1 MTIITIEL
9 TSLRTWEALSETEVS
24 TQPEIT
30 AFVPWQF
37 RHGGSQ
43 IGLKKERRHC
53 SSSSLIWSLQT
64 EIVSDINTWSC
75 LVAWEAVV
83 RVKHTDPFSEGL
95 CFMTPFWWLIVS
107 NVHSLQR
114 FSLREL
120 IYITNERFSRAVQT
134 VFYLF
139 ILAAD
144 KKKEKGLMLDLLPNF
159 YILHI
164 LCYIKPIWYTHCFS
178 DNINIFYFISVGFFF
193 LQCLKIC
200 SMFYKMS
207 TDLALAH
214 KIWQSSKG
222 QCWGL
227 LLISH
232 DFCHSCVE
240 K

>member
-24 TQPEIT
+24 TPPEIT

-64 EIVSDINTWSC
+64 EIISDINTWSS

-83 RVKHTDPFSEGL
+83 RVKHTDSFCEGL

-107 NVHSLQR
+107 NVHFPQG

-120 IYITNERFSRAVQT
+120 IYITKERFLRGGSDC
-134 VFYLF
+134 
-139 ILAAD
+139 ILSLYSCSWQ
-144 KKKEKGLMLDLLPNF
+144 KKKKGDLLDLLLNF
-159 YILHI
+159 YILHMLYKVHFI
-164 LCYIKPIWYTHCFS
+164 YSLFQVIS
-178 DNINIFYFISVGFFF
+178 IFYFISVGFF
-193 LQCLKIC
+193 LQCLKIY

-222 QCWGL
+222 WC
-227 LLISH
+227 
-232 DFCHSCVE
+232 
-240 K
+240 